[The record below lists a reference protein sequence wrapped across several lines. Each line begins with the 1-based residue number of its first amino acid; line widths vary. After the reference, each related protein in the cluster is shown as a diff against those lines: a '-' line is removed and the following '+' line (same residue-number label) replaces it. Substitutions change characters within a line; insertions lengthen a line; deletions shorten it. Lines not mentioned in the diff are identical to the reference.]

1 MEYVVYK
8 EFLGG
13 GGEVCVISIVIICT
27 DAICDIHSIADW
39 CTVLPKL
46 SISLTAKSAER
57 LPIRQSCSAPLTC
70 KWFKSDVS
78 LQLRISC
85 NSYHCEELPRFT

>member
-13 GGEVCVISIVIICT
+13 GGCNIYCYICT
-27 DAICDIHSIADW
+27 DAICDIHSIADC